1 MSTTIDATR
10 QPQATAVPAGR
21 RADPTAPSATKRVL
35 LIAALSLGLL
45 VTMVPFLWMLV
56 GSLKTQAE
64 LLQQPPTFVPEN
76 ATAAN
81 YERLWERLDFP
92 RFFWNSTFI
101 ALMITLSNLLFC
113 SMVGYALAKL
123 RFAGRNALFVL
134 VLGTLLVPGA
144 VTLVPLFVLISK
156 LGMVD
161 TYWAVILPAAAG
173 PLGVFLMRQFM
184 LGIPDDLLE
193 AARVDGAREFT
204 VFWKV
209 VLPLST
215 PALAALA
222 IVTFLPAWNA
232 LLWPLVVLTSQEN
245 FTLPVALAIFARG
258 QFQADYG
265 LLMAG
270 SVVLVLPVI
279 IVFLLLQKRFTQS
292 VTMTGIKG

>member
-1 MSTTIDATR
+1 MSTIEAAR
-10 QPQATAVPAGR
+10 QTQAPAVPAARHATGAPGSAVR
-21 RADPTAPSATKRVL
+21 RWL
-35 LIAALSLGLL
+35 LIVVLMLGLA
-45 VTMVPFLWMLV
+45 VTIVPFLWMLL
-56 GSLKTQAE
+56 GSLKEQAE
-64 LLQQPPTFVPEN
+64 LLQQPPTFLPEN
-76 ATAAN
+76 PTTAN
-81 YERLWERLDFP
+81 YERLWDRLDFP
-92 RFFWNSTFI
+92 RFFWNSTVI
-101 ALMITLSNLLFC
+101 ALLITVSNLLFC

-123 RFAGRNALFVL
+123 RFAGRDKLFLL

-184 LGIPDDLLE
+184 LGIPDDLIE

-204 VFWKV
+204 VFWRI

-232 LLWPLVVLTSQEN
+232 LLWPLIVLTSQEN
-245 FTLPVALAIFARG
+245 YTLPVALAIFARG

-279 IVFLLLQKRFTQS
+279 ILFLTLQRQFTQS